1 VKPGVLKSAIRNNRV
16 LKAELQTKANVGILD
31 LRRVPEPEAMAG
43 EEDVEAYASG
53 IALRHL
59 EALDEE
65 FVDRALSL
73 GVDSGLVL
81 DVGTGPGQIPIKL
94 ALRNPSFIIHAI
106 DISDAMLRK
115 AALDAGQW
123 GVDMRILLNRGD
135 AKDIPYEPATF
146 DLVLCNSVL
155 HHAADPVRLIR
166 EMARVCKPS
175 GALLLRDL
183 RRPNRLLCRFHLR
196 RHGRFYEGKM
206 KELFE
211 ASVRSAYTLRELG
224 ELVRESR
231 VPGLEVIS
239 MGAAH
244 IGFQRRS
251 NFGLRIADCGF

>member
-1 VKPGVLKSAIRNNRV
+1 MKIPTHSAMIATGTMKNWLTRTHEDAGACSGSSMIAPSIRSLSMMHTNYHKIPRTRH
-16 LKAELQTKANVGILD
+16 AWDT
-31 LRRVPEPEAMAG
+31 
-43 EEDVEAYASG
+43 YASG

-65 FVDRALSL
+65 FVGRALSL

-155 HHAADPVRLIR
+155 HHASDPVRLI
-166 EMARVCKPS
+166 
-175 GALLLRDL
+175 
-183 RRPNRLLCRFHLR
+183 
-196 RHGRFYEGKM
+196 
-206 KELFE
+206 
-211 ASVRSAYTLRELG
+211 
-224 ELVRESR
+224 
-231 VPGLEVIS
+231 
-239 MGAAH
+239 
-244 IGFQRRS
+244 
-251 NFGLRIADCGF
+251 

>member
-1 VKPGVLKSAIRNNRV
+1 M
-16 LKAELQTKANVGILD
+16 GILD

-155 HHAADPVRLIR
+155 HHAADPVRLI
-166 EMARVCKPS
+166 
-175 GALLLRDL
+175 
-183 RRPNRLLCRFHLR
+183 CRFHLR
-196 RHGRFYEGKM
+196 RHGKFYEGKM

-211 ASVRSAYTLRELG
+211 ASVRSAYTLRELR
-224 ELVRESR
+224 ELVRESQ
-231 VPGLEVIS
+231 VPRLETVC

-251 NFGLRIADCGF
+251 NCGLRIED